1 MLRGDGQGGCG
12 SSYGGDSPQQ
22 SSRRW
27 ENYGPVWRSC
37 YEYAVVT
44 SCLKRVEATE
54 SYPGQDED
62 IEALW
67 RKRGEL
73 AKAIVDADAPT
84 IQDLLLKVAMTASL
98 LSEGELWVGLTPQC
112 LEECDRALAQEGDG
126 EQCLKALEPKL
137 WALCQR
143 VQEQTAALE
152 ARWDCVEQSEEAGGS
167 NDPCDGFSLATAW
180 DELHGSVWSVAR
192 YETMTAVGLRAK
204 GKMFSDLLA
213 FFSAMD
219 GLFALQ
225 DSYLRD
231 FDHLAHRRL
240 YGKDSPMPRR
250 SVG

>member
-1 MLRGDGQGGCG
+1 MEPDMLRGDGQGGCG

-44 SCLKRVEATE
+44 SCLKRDEATE

-98 LSEGELWVGLTPQC
+98 LSEGEVAVGLTLQC
-112 LEECDRALAQEGDG
+112 LEEYDRAIAQEGDG
-126 EQCLKALEPKL
+126 EQCLKALEPEL
-137 WALCQR
+137 WQRARHRMAL
-143 VQEQTAALE
+143 
-152 ARWDCVEQSEEAGGS
+152 
-167 NDPCDGFSLATAW
+167 
-180 DELHGSVWSVAR
+180 
-192 YETMTAVGLRAK
+192 
-204 GKMFSDLLA
+204 
-213 FFSAMD
+213 
-219 GLFALQ
+219 
-225 DSYLRD
+225 
-231 FDHLAHRRL
+231 RRL
-240 YGKDSPMPRR
+240 VLAARFPAAVEHREGSRPFLA
-250 SVG
+250 V